1 MHRVTLGVLA
11 SLLLALAC
19 GPSAAPAPGGGG
31 GAPTGSGASAA
42 APSAPSGAAGSAPAP
57 AAASPPQSDAVY
69 RQQVIDAA
77 RAEGQVNAT
86 LHTSWTPDGIARV
99 EDAIEHEY
107 GVRIKVNYQPI
118 INYVQR
124 ASELL
129 GEAQANVTPSFDL
142 YQSSDTTAATL
153 FRAGAQED
161 VNWAPLLPQGTPAK
175 SIGAG
180 GRYVVVYTDHFGL
193 LTDPTVIA
201 DADVPRSM
209 KDLGNPKYRGKVM
222 LFVSTNTYLPW
233 VIRLG
238 RDATFAAL
246 RAAVQNGAIADTFPG
261 HLTRYAAKEYP
272 MATTGVTF
280 ARLAEA
286 RGLPMRFTP
295 LDFSQNTDHL
305 AFVARRAAHPNA
317 AKLLAAVLAGP
328 AGAKI
333 EEDVIGG
340 SYRYYPGT
348 REAKLEDDAL
358 AAGFPSFSW
367 TDTPDALDI
376 VLTPEGE
383 SAVREMEQII
393 QGG

>member
-1 MHRVTLGVLA
+1 M
-11 SLLLALAC
+11 
-19 GPSAAPAPGGGG
+19 
-31 GAPTGSGASAA
+31 
-42 APSAPSGAAGSAPAP
+42 
-57 AAASPPQSDAVY
+57 
-69 RQQVIDAA
+69 
-77 RAEGQVNAT
+77 NAT
-86 LHTSWTPDGIARV
+86 LHTSWTPEGIQRL
-99 EDAIEHEY
+99 EDALEREY
-107 GVRIKVNYQPI
+107 GVRIKINYQPI

-124 ASELL
+124 AAELL

-161 VNWAPLLPQGTPAK
+161 VNWAPLLPPGTPPRM
-175 SIGAG
+175 IGPG
-180 GRYVVVYTDHFGL
+180 GHYVVVYTDHFGL
-193 LTDPTVIA
+193 MSDTQAIP
-201 DADVPRSM
+201 DADVPRSL

-238 RDATFAAL
+238 HDETLAAL

-261 HLTRYAAKEYP
+261 HLTRFAAKEYP

-280 ARLAEA
+280 ERLAEA
-286 RGLPMRFTP
+286 RGLPARFTP

-305 AFVARRAAHPNA
+305 VLVARRAAHPNA
-317 AKLLAAVLAGP
+317 AKLVAATLAGP
-328 AGAKI
+328 EGQKI
-333 EEDVIGG
+333 EEDVIGV
-340 SYRYYPGT
+340 SNRYYPGT

-367 TDTPDALDI
+367 TDPPDAIDY
-376 VLTPEGE
+376 VTTPEAE
-383 SAVREMEQII
+383 KAVQEMAQIV